1 MGGTTYDALRGY
13 DDYEIVPSDNVTR
26 RFLVQRY
33 VERSGP
39 DSAAV
44 YDTTYTVSPSTVY
57 YPGGKYMAAFT
68 LEWQFPIA
76 EPLHGLLF
84 TDWGGTWSGIRDFRW
99 DSIHRS
105 VGVGFRM
112 EVPLLGLIGFDYGYG
127 FDRLD
132 RATGRYDGRGGKAH
146 IQFGRI
152 F

>member
-1 MGGTTYDALRGY
+1 
-13 DDYEIVPSDNVTR
+13 
-26 RFLVQRY
+26 
-33 VERSGP
+33 
-39 DSAAV
+39 
-44 YDTTYTVSPSTVY
+44 
-57 YPGGKYMAAFT
+57 MAAFT